1 MKPSNR
7 PIPLTWHVR
16 LRMGGTPRPDRERS
30 AVPFAA
36 SRPGIAG
43 RWKPRDR
50 VSAAGT

>member
-1 MKPSNR
+1 MNPFCR

-16 LRMGGTPRPDRERS
+16 LRMGESLRPTRERS
-30 AVPFAA
+30 AGPFAA

-50 VSAAGT
+50 VSAAGS